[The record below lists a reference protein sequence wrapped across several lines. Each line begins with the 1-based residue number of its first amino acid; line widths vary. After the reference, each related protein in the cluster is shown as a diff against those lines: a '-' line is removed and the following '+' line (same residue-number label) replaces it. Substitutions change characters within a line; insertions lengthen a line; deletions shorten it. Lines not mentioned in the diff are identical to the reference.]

1 MSFLCTLPLIASLM
15 PGCTPPAPLAVGY
28 VEGEYVLLAPNDI
41 ADVLTVGVRRGERV
55 AAGQVVAEL
64 ESEDARIAVAQ
75 ATAALDQAKA
85 QLADLKL
92 GKRPEEIAVIEA
104 TLASAEAQARAA
116 ARDLA
121 RTADLVKRGAATPA
135 ALDTAQT
142 ALELADAA
150 VEQARA
156 NVAVAHLAA
165 REETIRAAENQVRQ
179 AEAALETAKW
189 RLSKRSIVA
198 QAAGRIGD
206 VIRNPGDV
214 AGPSAPVLSLLP
226 DGAVKL
232 KLYVGEGQFSGIE
245 VGRKLA
251 VHCDGCP
258 DGLTAAV
265 SYISPEPEF
274 TPPVIYSLERRQK
287 LVYLIEARPEANA
300 EVLQPGQLVD
310 VALRDP

>member
-1 MSFLCTLPLIASLM
+1 MSFLCTLPVIASLI

-64 ESEDARIAVAQ
+64 ESEDARIAVGQ

-142 ALELADAA
+142 ALELANAS
-150 VEQARA
+150 VEQAKA
-156 NVAVAHLAA
+156 NVAVARLPA

-226 DGAVKL
+226 DGAIKL

-258 DGLTAAV
+258 DDLTAAV

-300 EVLQPGQLVD
+300 EALQPGQLVD
-310 VALRDP
+310 VVLRDP

>member
-1 MSFLCTLPLIASLM
+1 MSFLCMLPLLASLM
-15 PGCTPPAPLAVGY
+15 PGCAPPAPLAVGY
-28 VEGEYVLLAPNDI
+28 VEGEYVLLAPNDV

-55 AAGQVVAEL
+55 TAGQVVAEL
-64 ESEDARIAVAQ
+64 ESEDARIAVGQ
-75 ATAALDQAKA
+75 AAAALEQAKA

-121 RTADLVKRGAATPA
+121 RTTDLVKRGAATPA

-150 VEQARA
+150 VEQAKA
-156 NVAVAHLAA
+156 NVAVAQLPA

-179 AEAALETAKW
+179 TEAALETAKW

-198 QAAGRIGD
+198 QVAGRIGD

-232 KLYVGEGQFSGIE
+232 KLYVGEGQFSGIA

-251 VHCDGCP
+251 VRCDGCP
-258 DGLTAAV
+258 DDLTAAV
-265 SYISPEPEF
+265 SYVSPEPEF

-287 LVYLIEARPEANA
+287 LVYLIEARPEASS

-310 VALRDP
+310 VVLRDP

>member
-1 MSFLCTLPLIASLM
+1 MSFLCTLPLIASLF

-64 ESEDARIAVAQ
+64 ESEDARIAVGQ

-150 VEQARA
+150 VEQAKA
-156 NVAVAHLAA
+156 NVAVARLPA

-251 VHCDGCP
+251 VRCDGCP
-258 DGLTAAV
+258 EDLTAAV

-287 LVYLIEARPEANA
+287 LVYLIEARPEANSGA
-300 EVLQPGQLVD
+300 LQPGQLVD
-310 VALRDP
+310 VVLRDP

>member
-1 MSFLCTLPLIASLM
+1 MSFLCTLPVIASLI

-64 ESEDARIAVAQ
+64 ESDDARIAVAQ

-121 RTADLVKRGAATPA
+121 RTTDLVKRGAATPA

-150 VEQARA
+150 VEQAKA
-156 NVAVAHLAA
+156 NVAVARLPA

-179 AEAALETAKW
+179 TEAALETAKW

-245 VGRKLA
+245 VGSKLA
-251 VHCDGCP
+251 VRCNGCP
-258 DGLTAAV
+258 DDLAAAV

-287 LVYLIEARPEANA
+287 LVYLIEARPEATA
-300 EVLQPGQLVD
+300 EALQPGQLVD
-310 VALRDP
+310 VVLRDP

>member
-1 MSFLCTLPLIASLM
+1 MSFVCTLPVIASLI

-55 AAGQVVAEL
+55 TAGQVVAEL
-64 ESEDARIAVAQ
+64 ESEDARIAVGQ

-142 ALELADAA
+142 ALELANAS
-150 VEQARA
+150 VEQAKA
-156 NVAVAHLAA
+156 NVAVAHLPA

-226 DGAVKL
+226 DGAIKL

-258 DGLTAAV
+258 DDLTAAV

-300 EVLQPGQLVD
+300 EALQPGQLVD
-310 VALRDP
+310 VVLRDP

>member
-1 MSFLCTLPLIASLM
+1 MSFLCTLPVIAALV
-15 PGCTPPAPLAVGY
+15 PGCAPPAPLAVGY

-75 ATAALDQAKA
+75 ASAALDQAKA

-104 TLASAEAQARAA
+104 ALASAEAQARAA

-150 VEQARA
+150 VEQAKA
-156 NVAVAHLAA
+156 NVAVAHLPA

-179 AEAALETAKW
+179 SEAALKTAKW

-198 QAAGRIGD
+198 QVAGRIGD

-251 VHCDGCP
+251 VRCDGCP
-258 DGLTAAV
+258 DDLTAAV

-310 VALRDP
+310 VVLRDP

>member
-1 MSFLCTLPLIASLM
+1 MSFLCTLPVIASLV
-15 PGCTPPAPLAVGY
+15 PGCAPPAPLAVGY

-75 ATAALDQAKA
+75 ASAALDQAKA

-150 VEQARA
+150 VEQAKA
-156 NVAVAHLAA
+156 NVAVAHLPA

-179 AEAALETAKW
+179 SEAALETAKW

-198 QAAGRIGD
+198 QVAGRIGD

-245 VGRKLA
+245 VGRKL
-251 VHCDGCP
+251 VVRCDGCP
-258 DGLTAAV
+258 DDLTAGV

-310 VALRDP
+310 VVLQDP

>member
-1 MSFLCTLPLIASLM
+1 MSFLCTLPVIASLI
-15 PGCTPPAPLAVGY
+15 PGCTPAAPLAVGY

-41 ADVLTVGVRRGERV
+41 ADVLTVAVRRGERV

-64 ESEDARIAVAQ
+64 ESEDARIAVGQ

-142 ALELADAA
+142 ALELANAS
-150 VEQARA
+150 VEQAKA
-156 NVAVAHLAA
+156 NVAVARLPA

-179 AEAALETAKW
+179 AEAALETAEW

-300 EVLQPGQLVD
+300 EALQPGQLVD

>member
-1 MSFLCTLPLIASLM
+1 MSFLCTLPVIASLI

-64 ESEDARIAVAQ
+64 ESDDARIAVAQ

-121 RTADLVKRGAATPA
+121 RTTDLVKRGAATPA

-150 VEQARA
+150 VEQSKA
-156 NVAVAHLAA
+156 NVAVARLPA

-179 AEAALETAKW
+179 TEAALETAKW

-198 QAAGRIGD
+198 QVAGRIGD

-251 VHCDGCP
+251 VHCDSCP

-287 LVYLIEARPEANA
+287 LVYLIEARPEADA
-300 EVLQPGQLVD
+300 EALQPGQLVD
-310 VALRDP
+310 VVLQDP

>member
-1 MSFLCTLPLIASLM
+1 MSFLCSLPLLASLL
-15 PGCTPPAPLAVGY
+15 PGCADAAPFAVGY
-28 VEGEYVLLAPNDI
+28 VEGEYVLLAPNDV

-64 ESEDARIAVAQ
+64 ESDDARIAVDQAAAALAQ
-75 ATAALDQAKA
+75 ASA

-104 TLASAEAQARAA
+104 TLASAQAQARAA
-116 ARDLA
+116 ERDLA

-142 ALELADAA
+142 ALELANAS

-156 NVAVAHLAA
+156 NLAVARLPA

-179 AEAALETAKW
+179 AQASLEAARW

-198 QAAGRIGD
+198 QAPGRVGD

-232 KLYVGEGQFSGIE
+232 KLYVGEGQFAALS

-258 DGLTAAV
+258 AGLAATV
-265 SYISPEPEF
+265 SYISPDPEF

-287 LVYLIEARPEANA
+287 LVYLVEARPESDA
-300 EVLQPGQLVD
+300 ERLQPGQLVD
-310 VALRDP
+310 VALAP

>member
-1 MSFLCTLPLIASLM
+1 MSVLCTLPVIASLI
-15 PGCTPPAPLAVGY
+15 PGCTPAAPLAVGY

-41 ADVLTVGVRRGERV
+41 ADVLTVGVRRGQRV

-64 ESEDARIAVAQ
+64 ESEDARIAVGQ

-150 VEQARA
+150 VEQAKA
-156 NVAVAHLAA
+156 NVTVARLPA

-258 DGLTAAV
+258 DDLTAAV

-300 EVLQPGQLVD
+300 EALQPGQLVD
-310 VALRDP
+310 VTLRDP

>member
-1 MSFLCTLPLIASLM
+1 MSFLCTLPVIASLI

-64 ESEDARIAVAQ
+64 EGEDARIAVGQ

-142 ALELADAA
+142 ALELANAS
-150 VEQARA
+150 VEQAKA
-156 NVAVAHLAA
+156 NVAVAHLPA

-198 QAAGRIGD
+198 HAAGRIGD

-226 DGAVKL
+226 DGAIKL

-258 DGLTAAV
+258 DDLTAAV

-300 EVLQPGQLVD
+300 EALQPGQLVD
-310 VALRDP
+310 VVLRDP

>member
-1 MSFLCTLPLIASLM
+1 MSFLCSLPLVASLM
-15 PGCTPPAPLAVGY
+15 TGCSAEPPLAVGY

-41 ADVLTVGVRRGERV
+41 ADVLAVSVRRGQRV
-55 AAGQVVAEL
+55 GAGDVVAEL
-64 ESEDARIAVAQ
+64 ESEDARIAVDQ
-75 ATAALDQAKA
+75 ATAALGQARA

-116 ARDLA
+116 ERELA

-135 ALDTAQT
+135 ALETAQT
-142 ALELADAA
+142 ALELANAG

-156 NVAVAHLAA
+156 NLAVAKLPA
-165 REETIRAAENQVRQ
+165 REEAIRAAQNQVQQ
-179 AEAALETAKW
+179 AEAALDAAKW
-189 RLSKRSIVA
+189 RLSKRRLIA
-198 QAAGRIGD
+198 QGPGRIGD

-214 AGPSAPVLSLLP
+214 AGPSAPVISLLP

-232 KLYVGEGQFSGIE
+232 KLYVSETQFAALA
-245 VGRKLA
+245 VGRRLA

-258 DGLTAAV
+258 DGLSATI
-265 SYISPEPEF
+265 SYISSDPEF

-287 LVYLIEARPEANA
+287 LVYLIEAQPDAGTA
-300 EVLQPGQLVD
+300 ALQPGQLVD
-310 VALRDP
+310 AALAP

>member
-1 MSFLCTLPLIASLM
+1 MSFLCALPVLASLVA
-15 PGCTPPAPLAVGY
+15 GCAPPAPLAVGY

-55 AAGQVVAEL
+55 AAGQVLAEL
-64 ESEDARIAVAQ
+64 EGEDARIAVGQ

-92 GKRPEEIAVIEA
+92 GKRAEEIAVIEA

-116 ARDLA
+116 EREYA

-142 ALELADAA
+142 ALELANAA
-150 VEQARA
+150 VEQAKA
-156 NVAVAHLAA
+156 NVAVAHLPA

-179 AEAALETAKW
+179 TEAALETAKW

-198 QAAGRIGD
+198 QVGGRIGD

-251 VHCDGCP
+251 VRCDGCP
-258 DGLTAAV
+258 GNLTAAV

-300 EVLQPGQLVD
+300 EALQPGQLVD
-310 VALRDP
+310 VVLREP

>member
-1 MSFLCTLPLIASLM
+1 MSFLCTLPVIASLV
-15 PGCTPPAPLAVGY
+15 PGCAPPAPLAVGY

-75 ATAALDQAKA
+75 ASAALDQAKA

-121 RTADLVKRGAATPA
+121 RTTDLVKRGAATPA

-150 VEQARA
+150 VEQAKA
-156 NVAVAHLAA
+156 NVAVAHLPA

-179 AEAALETAKW
+179 SEAALETAKW

-198 QAAGRIGD
+198 QVAGRIGD

-251 VHCDGCP
+251 VRCDGCP
-258 DGLTAAV
+258 DDLTAGV

-300 EVLQPGQLVD
+300 EALQPGQLVD
-310 VALRDP
+310 VVLQDP

>member
-1 MSFLCTLPLIASLM
+1 MSFLCAVPILASLL
-15 PGCTPPAPLAVGY
+15 PGCAAEAPLAVGY
-28 VEGEYVLLAPNDI
+28 VEGEYVLLAPNDV
-41 ADVLTVGVRRGERV
+41 ADVLTVAVRRGERV
-55 AAGQVVAEL
+55 ATGQVVAEL
-64 ESEDARIAVAQ
+64 ESEDARISVDQ
-75 ATAALDQAKA
+75 ATAALDQARA

-116 ARDLA
+116 SRDLA

-142 ALELADAA
+142 ALELADAS
-150 VEQARA
+150 VEQAKA
-156 NVAVAHLAA
+156 NVAVAHLPA

-179 AEAALETAKW
+179 ADSALETAKW
-189 RLSKRSIVA
+189 RLSKRRIVA
-198 QAAGRIGD
+198 QAPGRIGD

-232 KLYVGEGQFSGIE
+232 KLYVGEGQFSALS

-251 VHCDGCP
+251 VRCDGCP
-258 DGLTAAV
+258 DDLTATV

-287 LVYLIEARPEANA
+287 LVYLIEARPDAGAEA
-300 EVLQPGQLVD
+300 LQPGQLVD
-310 VALRDP
+310 VVLQAP

>member
-1 MSFLCTLPLIASLM
+1 MSFLCTLPVIASLI

-64 ESEDARIAVAQ
+64 ESEDARIAVGQ

-92 GKRPEEIAVIEA
+92 GRRPEEIAVIEA

-150 VEQARA
+150 VEQAKA
-156 NVAVAHLAA
+156 NVAVARLPA

-251 VHCDGCP
+251 VRCDGCP
-258 DGLTAAV
+258 EDLTAAV

-287 LVYLIEARPEANA
+287 LVYLIEARPEANSGA
-300 EVLQPGQLVD
+300 LQPGQLVD
-310 VALRDP
+310 VVLRDP

>member
-1 MSFLCTLPLIASLM
+1 MSFLCTLPVIASLI

-64 ESEDARIAVAQ
+64 ESDDARIAVAQ

-121 RTADLVKRGAATPA
+121 RTTDLVKRGAATPA

-150 VEQARA
+150 VEQAKA
-156 NVAVAHLAA
+156 NVAVARLPA

-179 AEAALETAKW
+179 TEAALETAKW

-232 KLYVGEGQFSGIE
+232 KLYVGESQFSDIE

-251 VHCDGCP
+251 VRCSGCP
-258 DGLTAAV
+258 DDLAAAV

-300 EVLQPGQLVD
+300 EALQPGQLVD
-310 VALRDP
+310 VVLRDP